1 VPKKLLALAKLP
13 KPWNDMTDEEQRAW
27 CESFAAV
34 MKKNLGF
41 DSQTEERDAS
51 SSSKESLTDLE

>member
-13 KPWNDMTDEEQRAW
+13 KPWNDMTEEEQRAW

-34 MKKNLGF
+34 MKRNLGF
-41 DSQTEERDAS
+41 ETETEERDAS
-51 SSSKESLTDLE
+51 ASSE